1 MRTIQGTLRCTWW
14 WIFREKSSS
23 GCSWPFLYI
32 SPRSNCTQSWNSYI
46 LFLHRWLPLKGN
58 DHSQIIIE
66 ALLLNTDKTEIPACS
81 WSYRRQFDQ
90 VTVTQQL
97 CHFYSYKLQ
106 GLQVWMLRYVWS
118 LHFDHFFQQYIK
130 RNHQDF

>member
-1 MRTIQGTLRCTWW
+1 MMNIQRKVKLRV
-14 WIFREKSSS
+14 
-23 GCSWPFLYI
+23 FLALSLYFTMVKLYTVMEFIYFI
-32 SPRSNCTQSWNSYI
+32 STPMI
-46 LFLHRWLPLKGN
+46 HRWLPLKGN

-106 GLQVWMLRYVWS
+106 VLQVWMLRYVWS
-118 LHFDHFFQQYIK
+118 LQFDHFFQQYIK